1 MYIKTSTLVT
11 LYTYITA
18 WLKLEHHLIH
28 NNNPDMIKKNLKGNY
43 IKLVNNLFLTEI
55 YNLFLYLIL
64 FRLNS
69 TIKYSSF
76 KSKIWRTNMSLS
88 TFYYPRVL
96 IQFLM
101 IDYSELIGLGCKYTP
116 KYTYTWRRGKYWVNT
131 SKVENWSVVIQT
143 KFIYMEREG
152 GGGGVLMI
160 ASHKFMPSYTILVYI
175 ETCILFTRVFTSL
188 EIEMLLC
195 MI

>member
-1 MYIKTSTLVT
+1 MIPHTLHMYIKTSTLLT

-18 WLKLEHHLIH
+18 WLKLEHHLIY

-88 TFYYPRVL
+88 IFYYPRVL

-101 IDYSELIGLGCKYTP
+101 IDYSELIGLGRKYTP
-116 KYTYTWRRGKYWVNT
+116 KYTYIHEEEENT
-131 SKVENWSVVIQT
+131 
-143 KFIYMEREG
+143 G
-152 GGGGVLMI
+152 
-160 ASHKFMPSYTILVYI
+160 
-175 ETCILFTRVFTSL
+175 
-188 EIEMLLC
+188 
-195 MI
+195 

>member
-1 MYIKTSTLVT
+1 MIPNTLHMYIKTSTLVT
-11 LYTYITA
+11 LYTYITT

-101 IDYSELIGLGCKYTP
+101 IDYSELIGLGRKYTP

-131 SKVENWSVVIQT
+131 SKVENLSVVI
-143 KFIYMEREG
+143 
-152 GGGGVLMI
+152 L
-160 ASHKFMPSYTILVYI
+160 
-175 ETCILFTRVFTSL
+175 
-188 EIEMLLC
+188 
-195 MI
+195 